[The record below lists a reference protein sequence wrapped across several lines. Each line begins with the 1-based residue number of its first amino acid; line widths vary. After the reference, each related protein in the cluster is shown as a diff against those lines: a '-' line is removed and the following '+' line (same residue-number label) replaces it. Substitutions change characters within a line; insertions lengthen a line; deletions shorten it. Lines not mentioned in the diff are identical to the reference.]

1 MVQYSLDEIRKSCN
15 ELNNNRLIGGV
26 YMVDIYEL
34 LTEITKITC
43 GKTISGD
50 FSDENK
56 QKLRKEDWKTYELI
70 RNICTLVV
78 SYHDNIADFQPGNR
92 WEGKRTFSIS
102 DMTDED
108 YLMLEKLDLSRLPAI
123 LSYRIS
129 ELLWYKKQDYKMAI
143 KSCKYAEELFDES
156 FNVSRWTNSVG
167 YLRRAITIASQLGMK
182 DEHQHLCDKCL
193 DYAEIIDSKD
203 GCYAIIA
210 LLRILLEQKY
220 DDKKNRILPRL
231 DAIIFV
237 NTDID
242 KKIKAYELKI
252 QFFNKDKIPLSIVKK
267 DFANML
273 IDDADKKEKNNVRD
287 LFIAEKNLMK
297 AIQLLQ
303 SVGEKELVKKT
314 KHKLIAVQSEIPK
327 NMAVIKKTKDA
338 SETMHLISELFAGLS
353 VQEYVIRLA
362 QCVSF
367 YKKENLK
374 TNVLNSKSDFIS
386 RLFGVAYKDS
396 KGQTIIELPPLDIE
410 DPEKDEHLIELYM
423 FSEARMQEEFLGSN
437 HLKWIIQIL
446 NKEYNFTEEDLEFLV
461 ENNPII
467 PVGRERIILK
477 AIYEGLKGN
486 IYLALHV
493 LAPQL
498 ENIFRNIAESV
509 GGIVIT
515 LEDDGTSQKKALS
528 SIFDL
533 PELLECYDNDI
544 LFLFRGLLNEKAGS
558 NIRNEIAHGVMS
570 EGAGNSGT
578 SIFLLCATI
587 KLLSYT
593 SSQALEIYNQL
604 AERGN
609 NTTDN

>member
-1 MVQYSLDEIRKSCN
+1 MIEVN
-15 ELNNNRLIGGV
+15 
-26 YMVDIYEL
+26 
-34 LTEITKITC
+34 
-43 GKTISGD
+43 
-50 FSDENK
+50 FS
-56 QKLRKEDWKTYELI
+56 
-70 RNICTLVV
+70 
-78 SYHDNIADFQPGNR
+78 S
-92 WEGKRTFSIS
+92 
-102 DMTDED
+102 
-108 YLMLEKLDLSRLPAI
+108 
-123 LSYRIS
+123 SYR
-129 ELLWYKKQDYKMAI
+129 
-143 KSCKYAEELFDES
+143 
-156 FNVSRWTNSVG
+156 
-167 YLRRAITIASQLGMK
+167 
-182 DEHQHLCDKCL
+182 CL
-193 DYAEIIDSKD
+193 DYAETVDPEV

-220 DDKKNRILPRL
+220 DDKRNRIQSRL

-237 NTDID
+237 STDVD
-242 KKIKAYELKI
+242 KKTKAYELKI
-252 QFFNKDKIPLSIVKK
+252 QFLNKDRAALSLVKK

-273 IDDADKKEKNNVRD
+273 IDDADKKETNNVRD

-297 AIQLLQ
+297 AVQLLQ
-303 SVGEKELVKKT
+303 SIGEKELVQKT

-327 NMAVIKKTKDA
+327 NMAVIKTKKDA
-338 SETMHLISELFAGLS
+338 SETMQLISKLFAGLS

-367 YKKENLK
+367 YKKEDLK
-374 TNVLNSKSDFIS
+374 NNVLNSKTDFVS
-386 RLFGVAYKDS
+386 KLFGAAYKDS
-396 KGQTIIELPPLDIE
+396 KGQTIIELPPLDIK

-446 NKEYNFTEEDLEFLV
+446 NKEYSFTEEDLKFLV

-467 PVGRERIILK
+467 PTGRERIILK

-515 LEDDGTSQKKALS
+515 LEDDGTSQKKTLS

-558 NIRNEIAHGVMS
+558 NIRNEITHGVMS
-570 EGAGNSGT
+570 EETARSGT
-578 SIFLLCATI
+578 AVFLLCATI

-593 SSQALEIYNQL
+593 SNQALEIYNQL
-604 AERGN
+604 AGKGN
-609 NTTDN
+609 NTTAN

>member
-1 MVQYSLDEIRKSCN
+1 M
-15 ELNNNRLIGGV
+15 NNNGLIGCV

-34 LTEITKITC
+34 FTEITKITC

-50 FSDENK
+50 FTDENK
-56 QKLRKEDWKTYELI
+56 QKLREEDWKTYELVKK
-70 RNICTLVV
+70 ICTLVV
-78 SYHDNIADFQPGNR
+78 SYHDDSIDFQPGYI
-92 WEGKRTFSIS
+92 WEGKRTFAIR

-108 YLMLEKLDLSRLPAI
+108 YLMLEKLDLSRLPAV
-123 LSYRIS
+123 LSYRIA
-129 ELLWYKKQDYKMAI
+129 EVLWYKKQDYKMAM
-143 KSCKYAEELFDES
+143 KSCEYAEELFDES
-156 FNVSRWTNSVG
+156 FNANRWTNSVG
-167 YLRRAITIASQLGMK
+167 YLRRAITLAAKLGKK
-182 DEHQHLCDKCL
+182 DEYQRLCDKCL
-193 DYAEIIDSKD
+193 DYAETVDPEV

-220 DDKKNRILPRL
+220 DDKRNRIQSRL

-237 NTDID
+237 STDVD
-242 KKIKAYELKI
+242 KKTKAYELKI
-252 QFFNKDKIPLSIVKK
+252 QFLNKDRAALSLVKK

-273 IDDADKKEKNNVRD
+273 IDDADKKETNNVRD

-297 AIQLLQ
+297 AVQLLQ
-303 SVGEKELVKKT
+303 SIGEKELVQKT

-327 NMAVIKKTKDA
+327 NMAVIKTKKDA
-338 SETMHLISELFAGLS
+338 SETMQLISKLFAGLS

-367 YKKENLK
+367 YKKEDLK
-374 TNVLNSKSDFIS
+374 NNVLNSKTDFVS
-386 RLFGVAYKDS
+386 KLFGAAYKDS
-396 KGQTIIELPPLDIE
+396 KGQTIIELPPLDIK

-446 NKEYNFTEEDLEFLV
+446 NKEYSFTEEDLKFLV

-467 PVGRERIILK
+467 PTGRERIILK

-515 LEDDGTSQKKALS
+515 LEDDGTSQKKTLS

-570 EGAGNSGT
+570 EETARSGT
-578 SIFLLCATI
+578 SVFLLCATI

-593 SSQALEIYNQL
+593 SNQALEIYNQL
-604 AERGN
+604 AGKGN
-609 NTTDN
+609 NTTAN